1 MAKLKSK
8 KSVKCTAILLVS
20 LLLITPG
27 CWDKRELEDQAFVE
41 TIGIDQAENQQM
53 AVTFRISIPSKTGFG
68 QSGGGGGGGEG
79 SAAAKASLLTTVI
92 APTIPAAMI
101 LTSAYV
107 NRELNLMHTKVFIFG
122 ESFAKQGVERVLN
135 LLSRYREM
143 RRTILVCV
151 AKGEAQKLMS
161 ANTPDLEK
169 SYAKYWEGVR
179 LLESKLGLHPSTM
192 FHDFM
197 AGLETADQA
206 GTMIYLARNEKSQ
219 GQDPSKLDI
228 PPSFKKGDLNIK
240 SGEIPRIS
248 GNPIE
253 YLGTAVF
260 KRDKLVNT
268 LNYTE
273 TQALLILKGIYK
285 TGIITM
291 QDPLDKKGYI
301 PLEVKQGAPPRI
313 SVDTSSDTVQ
323 ISETISLE
331 GDLMAV
337 QSTVDYATNFA
348 NLQKLESVFE
358 QRLQENSLAML
369 TNLQKNGTDII
380 GYGEYAQKN
389 FLTRQQWNDFDWSG
403 RFKNA
408 EFDLKVKF
416 KLRRTGLLGK
426 QPVIR

>member
-1 MAKLKSK
+1 
-8 KSVKCTAILLVS
+8 
-20 LLLITPG
+20 
-27 CWDKRELEDQAFVE
+27 
-41 TIGIDQAENQQM
+41 
-53 AVTFRISIPSKTGFG
+53 
-68 QSGGGGGGGEG
+68 
-79 SAAAKASLLTTVI
+79 
-92 APTIPAAMI
+92 
-101 LTSAYV
+101 
-107 NRELNLMHTKVFIFG
+107 
-122 ESFAKQGVERVLN
+122 
-135 LLSRYREM
+135 
-143 RRTILVCV
+143 
-151 AKGEAQKLMS
+151 MS

-291 QDPLDKKGYI
+291 QDPIDKKGYI

-313 SVDTSSDTVQ
+313 SVDTSGDTVQ